1 MYSAVFLGNFLA
13 VLQKLLYNVGI
24 VGPDVCMDGEQ
35 NLPLALVVGSLT
47 WLIIFKL
54 C

>member
-1 MYSAVFLGNFLA
+1 MFACNWVSLGRR
-13 VLQKLLYNVGI
+13 
-24 VGPDVCMDGEQ
+24 DGEE